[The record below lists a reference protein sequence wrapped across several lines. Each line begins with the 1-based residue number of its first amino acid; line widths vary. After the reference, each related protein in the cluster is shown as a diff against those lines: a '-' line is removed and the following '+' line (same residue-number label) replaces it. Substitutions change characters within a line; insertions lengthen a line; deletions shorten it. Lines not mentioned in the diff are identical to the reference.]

1 LSINSFFAR
10 LSRNG
15 KAAEA
20 RRKKVEAFNKKHFG
34 SSKKPQSE
42 SAAPQPVEE
51 TRSPT
56 PVVVKSASQTEER
69 TLQEKM
75 NSFADNIVNPE
86 NHPEQPVT
94 KQSSDEPTQE
104 DDEESQEDFDNDD
117 KVDVAESTDAPDA
130 TSPTSA
136 TSANLIDQV
145 KSDESTKIETISP
158 PNSIKPMEK
167 EEMEKFIEEQR
178 AQQNTGLLCGC
189 I

>member
-1 LSINSFFAR
+1 MGF
-10 LSRNG
+10 LSRLRGTG
-15 KAAEA
+15 KSAEL
-20 RRKKVEAFNKKHFG
+20 RRKKVEAYNKKHFG
-34 SSKKPQSE
+34 SSKQPQSE
-42 SAAPQPVEE
+42 AAAPQPVEE

-56 PVVVKSASQTEER
+56 PVVVKSASKTEER
-69 TLQEKM
+69 TLQDQM

-94 KQSSDEPTQE
+94 KQSSDEPTEE
-104 DDEESQEDFDNDD
+104 DDEESQEDLDNDD
-117 KVDVAESTDAPDA
+117 KVDVAESSDARDA

-136 TSANLIDQV
+136 TSANLIDLV
-145 KSDESTKIETISP
+145 KSDESTKIDTIPP
-158 PNSIKPMEK
+158 PNSIKPMDK